1 MMNLFLLLIVIF
13 IDFLPNNNS
22 KIHIMNFINELS
34 PFLMK
39 TSLSSISLLNI
50 LILLFVRIQFLQIDP
65 LGLFAF
71 PFSFF
76 LVHIQFPL
84 SLHFANVFP
93 FPILLSP
100 LASNNI
106 LDTFNITRLRRF
118 QIGNRSNSFLLP
130 LNPPNTFT
138 FRWTLIGIGRI
149 GSPQIISRIIIT
161 STKTDLFL

>member
-13 IDFLPNNNS
+13 IDFLPNNNT
-22 KIHIMNFINELS
+22 KIHIMNFINELP

-39 TSLSSISLLNI
+39 TSLSFISLLDI
-50 LILLFVRIQFLQIDP
+50 LILLFVRIQFIQIDP

-71 PFSFF
+71 PFSFL

-106 LDTFNITRLRRF
+106 LHTLNIHSLRRF
-118 QIGNRSNSFLLP
+118 QISNRSNSFLFP
-130 LNPPNTFT
+130 LNPPNTLT
-138 FRWTLIGIGRI
+138 FRWTLIGICWI
-149 GSPQIISRIIIT
+149 
-161 STKTDLFL
+161 